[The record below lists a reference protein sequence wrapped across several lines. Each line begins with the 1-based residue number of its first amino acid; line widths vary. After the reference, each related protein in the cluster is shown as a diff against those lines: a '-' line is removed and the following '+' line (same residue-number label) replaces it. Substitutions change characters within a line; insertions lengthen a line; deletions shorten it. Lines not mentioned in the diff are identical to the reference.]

1 MTKSRPLARLAGH
14 TQQHRS
20 TVILASLCSVINK
33 IFDLA
38 PPLLIGAAVDT
49 VVERE
54 SSILSGL
61 GITDVHHQL
70 WALVIAS
77 AIIWSLESLF
87 QYFHGILWRNLAQT
101 VQHELRL
108 DAYSHIQSLEMA
120 WFDEQRK
127 GNLMSILND
136 DVNQLE
142 RFLDHGANDILQVAT
157 TVLVIGA
164 LFFAISWQ
172 VALFAILP
180 IPIILWGSFRFQKRI
195 QPRYT
200 EVRTEVGKLN
210 AILENNLEGIITI
223 KSFTGE
229 SVESAR
235 VDAASGSYRSA
246 NRSAIRMSAAFV
258 PLIRMAILV
267 GFCAT
272 LVYGGYLTL
281 DGKLG
286 VGAFSVLVFMT
297 QRLLWPLTRLGETF
311 DLYQR
316 AMASTTR
323 VLDMLEVEPV
333 IIDGEVEVSRLSGDI
348 SFSGVDFSYPGR
360 EAIFTDLNLNIEG
373 GRTTALVGSTGA
385 GKTTLMRLL
394 LRFHDP
400 DSGKVEIDGHDL
412 TSLTMTSLREN
423 IALVSQR
430 ITLFPGTVGENI
442 AYGRRDATADEVEE
456 AARSAE
462 ALEFISTLPDGM
474 ETQIGEGGHRLS
486 GGQRQ
491 RLSIARAVLKDAPI
505 LILDEATSSVDNE
518 TEAAIQ
524 RSLVRVSKGRTVLV
538 IAHRLSTIRN
548 ADRIVVIDDGVIAE
562 DATHDELV
570 DAKGIYS
577 RLWAVQTGIR
587 GVG

>member
-14 TQQHRS
+14 TQQHRG

-38 PPLLIGAAVDT
+38 PPILIGAAVDT
-49 VVERE
+49 VVMRE
-54 SSILSGL
+54 SSILSSL

-87 QYFHGILWRNLAQT
+87 QYFHGVLWRNLAQT
-101 VQHELRL
+101 VQHELRI
-108 DAYSHIQSLEMA
+108 DAYSHMQSLEMA

-164 LFFAISWQ
+164 LFFVISWQ

-180 IPIILWGSFRFQKRI
+180 IPIILWGSFRFQERI

-229 SVESAR
+229 AIESGRVEQ
-235 VDAASGSYRSA
+235 ASQRYRAA
-246 NRSAIRMSAAFV
+246 NRSAIVMSAAFV

-323 VLDMLEVEPV
+323 VLDLLEVEPV
-333 IIDGEVEVSRLSGDI
+333 IIDGDVEVSRLAGNI

-360 EAIFTDLNLNIEG
+360 EAIFTDLNLNIEA
-373 GRTTALVGSTGA
+373 GRTTALVGPTGA

-412 TSLTMTSLREN
+412 TSITMTSLREN

-474 ETQIGEGGHRLS
+474 ETEIGEGGHRLS

-548 ADRIVVIDDGVIAE
+548 ADRIVVIDDGVIVE

-587 GVG
+587 GVD

>member
-1 MTKSRPLARLAGH
+1 M
-14 TQQHRS
+14 
-20 TVILASLCSVINK
+20 LASLCSVINK

-49 VVERE
+49 VVMRE
-54 SSILSGL
+54 SSILSSL

-87 QYFHGILWRNLAQT
+87 QYFHGVLWRNLAQT
-101 VQHELRL
+101 VQHELRI
-108 DAYSHIQSLEMA
+108 DAYSHMQSLEMA

-180 IPIILWGSFRFQKRI
+180 IPIILWGSFRFQERI

-235 VDAASGSYRSA
+235 VDAASGRYRTA

-323 VLDMLEVEPV
+323 VLDLLEVEPV
-333 IIDGEVEVSRLSGDI
+333 IIDGDVEVSRLAGNI
-348 SFSGVDFSYPGR
+348 SFSGVDFSYSGR
-360 EAIFTDLNLNIEG
+360 EAIFTDLNLNVEA
-373 GRTTALVGSTGA
+373 GRTTALVGPTGA

-412 TSLTMTSLREN
+412 TSITMTSLREN

-442 AYGRRDATADEVEE
+442 AYGRRDATPDEVEE

-474 ETQIGEGGHRLS
+474 DTEIGEGGHRLS

-548 ADRIVVIDDGVIAE
+548 ADRIVVIDDGVIVE

-570 DAKGIYS
+570 DASGIYS

-587 GVG
+587 GVD

>member
-1 MTKSRPLARLAGH
+1 
-14 TQQHRS
+14 
-20 TVILASLCSVINK
+20 VINK

-38 PPLLIGAAVDT
+38 PPILIGAAVDT
-49 VVERE
+49 VVMRE
-54 SSILSGL
+54 SSILSSL

-87 QYFHGILWRNLAQT
+87 QYFHGVLWRNLAQT
-101 VQHELRL
+101 VQHELRI
-108 DAYSHIQSLEMA
+108 DAYSHMQSLEMA

-180 IPIILWGSFRFQKRI
+180 IPIILWGSFRFQVRI

-229 SVESAR
+229 AIESGRVEQSSQR
-235 VDAASGSYRSA
+235 YRAA
-246 NRSAIRMSAAFV
+246 NRSAIVMSAAFV

-323 VLDMLEVEPV
+323 VLDLLEVEPV
-333 IIDGEVEVSRLSGDI
+333 IIDGDVEVSRLAGNI

-360 EAIFTDLNLNIEG
+360 EAIFTDLNLNIEA
-373 GRTTALVGSTGA
+373 GRTTALVGPTGA

-412 TSLTMTSLREN
+412 TSITMTSLREN

-462 ALEFISTLPDGM
+462 AMEFISTLPDGM
-474 ETQIGEGGHRLS
+474 ETEIGEGGHRLS

-548 ADRIVVIDDGVIAE
+548 ADRIVVIDDGVIVE

-587 GVG
+587 GVD

>member
-14 TQQHRS
+14 TQQHRG

-38 PPLLIGAAVDT
+38 PPILIGAAVDT
-49 VVERE
+49 VVMRE
-54 SSILSGL
+54 SSILSSL

-101 VQHELRL
+101 IQHELRI
-108 DAYSHIQSLEMA
+108 DAYSHMQSLEMA

-164 LFFAISWQ
+164 LFFVISWQ

-180 IPIILWGSFRFQKRI
+180 IPIILWGSFRFQERI

-229 SVESAR
+229 AIESGRVEQ
-235 VDAASGSYRSA
+235 ASQRYRAA
-246 NRSAIRMSAAFV
+246 NRSAIVMSAAFV

-323 VLDMLEVEPV
+323 VLDLLEVEPV
-333 IIDGEVEVSRLSGDI
+333 IIDGEVEVSRLAGNI

-360 EAIFTDLNLNIEG
+360 EAIFTDLNLNIEA
-373 GRTTALVGSTGA
+373 GRTTALVGPTGA

-412 TSLTMTSLREN
+412 TSITMTSLREN

-474 ETQIGEGGHRLS
+474 DTQIGEGGHRLS

-548 ADRIVVIDDGVIAE
+548 ADRIVVIDDGVIVE

-587 GVG
+587 GVD

>member
-14 TQQHRS
+14 TQQHRG

-38 PPLLIGAAVDT
+38 PPILIGAAVDT
-49 VVERE
+49 VVMRE
-54 SSILSGL
+54 SSILSSL

-101 VQHELRL
+101 IQHELRI
-108 DAYSHIQSLEMA
+108 DAYSHMQSLEMA

-164 LFFAISWQ
+164 LFFVISWQ

-180 IPIILWGSFRFQKRI
+180 IPIILWGSFRFQERI

-229 SVESAR
+229 AIESGRVEQ
-235 VDAASGSYRSA
+235 ASQRYRAA
-246 NRSAIRMSAAFV
+246 NRSAIVMSAAFV

-323 VLDMLEVEPV
+323 VLDLLEVEPV
-333 IIDGEVEVSRLSGDI
+333 IIDGDVEVSRLAGNI

-360 EAIFTDLNLNIEG
+360 EAIFTDLNLNIEA
-373 GRTTALVGSTGA
+373 GRTTALVGPTGA

-412 TSLTMTSLREN
+412 TSITMTSLREN

-474 ETQIGEGGHRLS
+474 ETEIGEGGHRLS

-548 ADRIVVIDDGVIAE
+548 ADRIVVIDDGVIVE

-587 GVG
+587 GVD

>member
-14 TQQHRS
+14 TQQHRG
-20 TVILASLCSVINK
+20 TVMLASLCSVINK

-49 VVERE
+49 VVMRE
-54 SSILSGL
+54 SSILSSL

-87 QYFHGILWRNLAQT
+87 QYFHGVLWRNLAQT

-164 LFFAISWQ
+164 LFFVISWQ

-180 IPIILWGSFRFQKRI
+180 IPIILWGSFRFQERI

-229 SVESAR
+229 AIESGRVEQ
-235 VDAASGSYRSA
+235 ASQRYRAA
-246 NRSAIRMSAAFV
+246 NRSAIVMSAAFV

-333 IIDGEVEVSRLSGDI
+333 IIDGEVEVSRLAGNI
-348 SFSGVDFSYPGR
+348 SFSGVDFSYSGR
-360 EAIFTDLNLNIEG
+360 EAIFTDLNLNIEA

-400 DSGKVEIDGHDL
+400 DAGKVEIDGHDL

-474 ETQIGEGGHRLS
+474 DTEIGEGGHRLS

-548 ADRIVVIDDGVIAE
+548 ADRIVVIDDGVIVE

-587 GVG
+587 GVD

>member
-1 MTKSRPLARLAGH
+1 M
-14 TQQHRS
+14 
-20 TVILASLCSVINK
+20 LASLCSVINK

-49 VVERE
+49 VVMRE
-54 SSILSGL
+54 SSILSSL

-87 QYFHGILWRNLAQT
+87 QYFHGVLWRNLAQT
-101 VQHELRL
+101 VQHELRI
-108 DAYSHIQSLEMA
+108 DAYSHMQSLEMA

-180 IPIILWGSFRFQKRI
+180 IPIILWASFRFQERI

-323 VLDMLEVEPV
+323 VLDLLEVEPV
-333 IIDGEVEVSRLSGDI
+333 IIDGDVEVSRLAGNI
-348 SFSGVDFSYPGR
+348 SFSGVDFSYSGR
-360 EAIFTDLNLNIEG
+360 EAIFTDLNLNVEA
-373 GRTTALVGSTGA
+373 GRTTALVGPTGA

-412 TSLTMTSLREN
+412 TSITMTSLREN

-442 AYGRRDATADEVEE
+442 AYGRRDATPDEVEE

-474 ETQIGEGGHRLS
+474 DTEIGEGGHRLS

-548 ADRIVVIDDGVIAE
+548 ADRIVVIDDGVIVE

-570 DAKGIYS
+570 DANGIYS

-587 GVG
+587 GVD

>member
-14 TQQHRS
+14 TQQHRG

-38 PPLLIGAAVDT
+38 PPILIGAAVDT
-49 VVERE
+49 VVMRE
-54 SSILSGL
+54 SSILSSL

-101 VQHELRL
+101 IQHELRI
-108 DAYSHIQSLEMA
+108 DAYSHMQSLEMA

-180 IPIILWGSFRFQKRI
+180 IPIILWGSFRFQERI

-229 SVESAR
+229 AIESGRVEQ
-235 VDAASGSYRSA
+235 ASQRYRAA
-246 NRSAIRMSAAFV
+246 NRSAIVMSAAFV

-323 VLDMLEVEPV
+323 VLDLLEVEPV
-333 IIDGEVEVSRLSGDI
+333 IIDGEVEVSRLAGNI

-360 EAIFTDLNLNIEG
+360 EAIFTDLNLNIEA
-373 GRTTALVGSTGA
+373 GRTTALVGPTGA

-412 TSLTMTSLREN
+412 TSITMTSLREN

-442 AYGRRDATADEVEE
+442 AYGRRDATPDEVEE

-462 ALEFISTLPDGM
+462 AMEFISTLPDGM
-474 ETQIGEGGHRLS
+474 DTQIGEGGHRLS

-548 ADRIVVIDDGVIAE
+548 ADRIVVIDKGQIVE

-570 DAKGIYS
+570 DANGIYS
-577 RLWAVQTGIR
+577 RLWAVQTGSK
-587 GVG
+587 GAD

>member
-1 MTKSRPLARLAGH
+1 MGNPRPISRLLSH
-14 TQQHRS
+14 TRHHRS
-20 TVILASLCSVINK
+20 TVFLASLCSVVNK

-38 PPLLIGAAVDT
+38 PPILIGAAVDT

-54 SSILSGL
+54 DSILSAL
-61 GITDVHHQL
+61 GVVDVHHQL

-87 QYFHGILWRNLAQT
+87 QYFHSVLWRNLAQT
-101 VQHELRL
+101 IQHELRI
-108 DAYSHIQSLEMA
+108 DAYSHMQGLEMA

-127 GNLMSILND
+127 GDLISILND

-142 RFLDHGANDILQVAT
+142 RFLDHGANDILQVGT
-157 TVLVIGA
+157 TVIVIGA
-164 LFFAISWQ
+164 LFFTVSVK

-180 IPIILWGSFRFQKRI
+180 IPIILWASFRFQERI
-195 QPRYT
+195 QPRYAK
-200 EVRTEVGKLN
+200 VRAEVGKMN
-210 AILENNLEGIITI
+210 ALLENNLEGITTI

-229 SVESAR
+229 QREIERVSSA
-235 VDAASGSYRSA
+235 SEQYRHA
-246 NRSAIRMSAAFV
+246 NKDAIRMSAAFV

-267 GFCAT
+267 GFSAT

-281 DGKLG
+281 DGELG
-286 VGAFSVLVFMT
+286 VGAYSVLVFMT

-323 VLDMLEVEPV
+323 VLDTLEVNPEIV
-333 IIDGEVEVSRLSGDI
+333 SGNNELGEVKGEIRYEN
-348 SFSGVDFSYPGR
+348 VDFMYPTR
-360 EAIFTDLNLNIEG
+360 DQLFSEFNLMIEPKK
-373 GRTTALVGSTGA
+373 TTAIVGPTGS

-394 LRFHDP
+394 MRFHDP
-400 DSGKVEIDGHDL
+400 SEGKISIDGHNLKEISLADL
-412 TSLTMTSLREN
+412 RTN
-423 IALVSQR
+423 ISLVSQR
-430 ITLFPGTVGENI
+430 ITLFPGSVYDNI
-442 AYGRRDATADEVEE
+442 AYGKDQTNLDDVRM
-456 AARSAE
+456 AAESSE
-462 ALEFISTLPDGM
+462 SLEFIESLPDGF

-491 RLSIARAVLKDAPI
+491 RLSLARAILKDSPI

-524 RSLVRVSKGRTVLV
+524 RSLARIGEDRTVVV

-548 ADRIVVIDDGVIAE
+548 SDRIVVIDSGRIVEDGEHEELIGNDGV
-562 DATHDELV
+562 
-570 DAKGIYS
+570 YS
-577 RLWAVQTGIR
+577 QLWRVQTGIQ
-587 GVG
+587 

>member
-1 MTKSRPLARLAGH
+1 M
-14 TQQHRS
+14 
-20 TVILASLCSVINK
+20 LASLCSVINK

-49 VVERE
+49 VVMRE
-54 SSILSGL
+54 SSILSSL

-87 QYFHGILWRNLAQT
+87 QYFHGVLWRNLAQT
-101 VQHELRL
+101 VQHELRI
-108 DAYSHIQSLEMA
+108 DAYSHMQSLEMA

-164 LFFAISWQ
+164 LFFVISWQ

-180 IPIILWGSFRFQKRI
+180 IPIILWGSFRFQERI

-229 SVESAR
+229 AIEAGRVEQ
-235 VDAASGSYRSA
+235 ASQRYRAA
-246 NRSAIRMSAAFV
+246 NRSAIVMSAAFV

-323 VLDMLEVEPV
+323 VLDLLEVEPV
-333 IIDGEVEVSRLSGDI
+333 IIDGEVEVSRLAGDI

-360 EAIFTDLNLNIEG
+360 EAIFTDLNLNIEA
-373 GRTTALVGSTGA
+373 GRTTALVGPTGA

-400 DSGKVEIDGHDL
+400 DAGKVEIDGHDL
-412 TSLTMTSLREN
+412 TSLNMTSLREN

-442 AYGRRDATADEVEE
+442 AYGRRDATPDEVEE

-548 ADRIVVIDDGVIAE
+548 ADRIVVIDDGVIVE

-587 GVG
+587 GVD